1 MDRKRTYGKK
11 ILAWAI
17 GIAAS
22 LGIATTTAAMPEARA
37 VMEVPAATESAVR
50 RSVPTATAVEA
61 AKASPVKL
69 VYIEGER
76 AALCAADVDID
87 AVVARAV
94 AYLSENMRGAVLLQ
108 TVTYQTIEPD
118 GRTVLDGNQLYAY
131 LTKENPLQ
139 VKYTKQIIT
148 FEPVRFDTTIRE
160 DDTMFTDETAV
171 ITAGVDGEARVTSE
185 VTYVRGVATD
195 TKALSREVTKTPVNR
210 VVRVGTRERPDW
222 WPTGKMIQPVAGK
235 LSSDYG
241 KRHRYEFH
249 TGVDIAAKKG
259 SPVVA
264 ADGGTVIYAGWSGNY
279 GNYVQIDHNGIV
291 TAYAHNSKLLVKEG
305 DHVVQGQQIAEVGS
319 TGRST
324 GPHCHFEVLIGN
336 EFQNP
341 HNYIDFV
348 FEEE

>member
-1 MDRKRTYGKK
+1 MDGKRAYGRK
-11 ILAWAI
+11 ILTWVI

-22 LGIATTTAAMPEARA
+22 LSVLTMTAAMPQAQA
-37 VMEVPAATESAVR
+37 VTEVPAVTESAVR
-50 RSVPTATAVEA
+50 RSVPMATVVEA
-61 AKASPVKL
+61 ARTSQVKL

-76 AALCAADVDID
+76 AVLCQADVDVD
-87 AVVARAV
+87 AVVERAV
-94 AYLSENMRGAVLLQ
+94 AYLSENIHEAVLLQ
-108 TVTYQTIEPD
+108 TVLYQTIEPD
-118 GRTVLDGNQLYAY
+118 GTPVLDENQLYAY
-131 LTKENPLQ
+131 LTKENPLK

-148 FEPVRFDTTIRE
+148 FEPVHFDTALEE

-171 ITAGVDGEARVTSE
+171 ITAGVDGEARVTSD
-185 VTYVRGVATD
+185 VTYVCGVVTD
-195 TKALSREVTKTPVNR
+195 TRELSREVTKTPVTR
-210 VVRVGTRERPDW
+210 VVRAGTQERPDW
-222 WPTGKMIQPVAGK
+222 WPTGKMIQPVMGR

-241 KRHRYEFH
+241 KRGRYEFH

-259 SPVVA
+259 TPVVA
-264 ADGGTVIYAGWSGNY
+264 ADGGTVIFAGWWGNY
-279 GNYVQIDHNGIV
+279 GNYVQIDHNGVI

-324 GPHCHFEVLIGN
+324 GPHSHFEILIGY

-341 HNYIDFV
+341 HDYIDFV